1 MKNGNHCFVVKSYES
16 IRLIVWH
23 NQYERHC
30 DVSQLSESL
39 FCISGEFAEIWD
51 CNNVAKP
58 LRVITFA
65 DLGDVEERDNFGWKG
80 VNQVVARSGF
90 LLQREKNKLSVI
102 HGSSNAHCIS
112 VVISGLISITSI
124 YAF

>member
-1 MKNGNHCFVVKSYES
+1 MKNGEHCFVVKTSPYVSVSVVSES
-16 IRLIVWH
+16 SSAIHIDTKLKS
-23 NQYERHC
+23 ETLC

-58 LRVITFA
+58 LRIITFA

-80 VNQVVARSGF
+80 NYW
-90 LLQREKNKLSVI
+90 
-102 HGSSNAHCIS
+102 
-112 VVISGLISITSI
+112 VVIGGIDTGCCPTVVHI
-124 YAF
+124 YHHWN